1 MIDLKGG
8 RIAQE
13 DGVQK
18 HIPFTEPVPVK
29 TIQGAEYEESVSPAG
44 LIVLKETK
52 AAPRMSPVATH
63 VKNPPIP
70 KAFVEG
76 SKIIERTGL
85 RFRSVHMNMLS
96 PEAKVIFNRKF

>member
-1 MIDLKGG
+1 VIDLKGG

-52 AAPRMSPVATH
+52 VAPKTCPVATY
-63 VKNPPIP
+63 VPPAKP
-70 KAFVEG
+70 AYSSFVLGGKVSTTDKE
-76 SKIIERTGL
+76 
-85 RFRSVHMNMLS
+85 FRSVKMNMLS
-96 PEAKVIFNRKF
+96 PEARVIFNRKF